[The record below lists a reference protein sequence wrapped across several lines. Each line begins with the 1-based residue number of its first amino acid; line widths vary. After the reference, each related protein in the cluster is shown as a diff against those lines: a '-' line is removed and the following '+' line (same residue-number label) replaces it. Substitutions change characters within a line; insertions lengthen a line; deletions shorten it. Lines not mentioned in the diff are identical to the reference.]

1 MDNTFC
7 KFGIIGFSVV
17 SVRCCLYRAHEPIAG
32 SPSFWLPGYEKLGHI
47 VVTPVCANALCE
59 QCFCQRKSMRN
70 ATSCALS
77 NIERLCAAFCETG
90 IETQTVL
97 LKCVRVLLWMQ
108 VSLVC

>member
-1 MDNTFC
+1 M
-7 KFGIIGFSVV
+7 
-17 SVRCCLYRAHEPIAG
+17 
-32 SPSFWLPGYEKLGHI
+32 
-47 VVTPVCANALCE
+47 CANALCE

-97 LKCVRVLLWMQ
+97 LKCVRSAVMDAGIFGLLTSVYHRELSVSALAHSVRRESNPCLFQTALLKLVL
-108 VSLVC
+108 